1 MWLASAPSQDC
12 LTSRQSGSPRPSC
25 DTASDPAPLT
35 ADQLWALVRAA
46 ARELLWGLRTVSKE
60 MRAWR
65 VRALEIPDPAIRS
78 DALYAL
84 DNKRTHAD
92 GAALFWTLPR
102 QRDLRLLRLL
112 VAYELIWDLLD
123 NLSERAAA
131 AGHID
136 GYNLHLAIVEA
147 IDPDRPISDYY
158 RRHPSGYDGGYVC
171 ALVEA
176 CREACTALP
185 SYPQVR
191 ALAIRE
197 AHRAQVLAINHDTD
211 PTRQEQALKSWVE
224 RELPGDHDAQ
234 WFELSG
240 AASAPLAIHALL
252 ALAAEP
258 ACSQS
263 DVARVHAAY
272 FPWLCAATTMLDSYV
287 DQVEDTKNGD
297 HSYIAHYPDQDSATS
312 GVRDLLRRAMREASS
327 LPGGPKHAVIAA
339 AMTTMYLSKSSAHTS
354 SLAPTTNALVD
365 AGGSLTRLLLPV
377 LRAWRAAYGQ
387 RSV

>member
-1 MWLASAPSQDC
+1 
-12 LTSRQSGSPRPSC
+12 
-25 DTASDPAPLT
+25 
-35 ADQLWALVRAA
+35 
-46 ARELLWGLRTVSKE
+46 

-65 VRALEIPDPAIRS
+65 ARALEIPDRTLRS

-84 DNKRTHAD
+84 ENKRTHAD

-102 QRDLRLLRLL
+102 RRNVHLLRLL

-136 GYNLHLAIVEA
+136 GYHLHLAIVEA

-158 RRHPSGYDGGYVC
+158 RRHPGSADGGYLC
-171 ALVEA
+171 ALVET
-176 CREACTALP
+176 CREACMVLP
-185 SYPQVR
+185 SYPRVR

-197 AHRAQVLAINHDTD
+197 AHRAQVLGINHYTD
-211 PTRQEQALKSWVE
+211 PIRQEQALKGWVE
-224 RELPGDHDAQ
+224 RELPGNHDAQ

-287 DQVEDTKNGD
+287 DQAEDTENGD
-297 HSYIAHYPDQDSATS
+297 HSYIAHYPDQNSAER
-312 GVRDLLRRAMREASS
+312 GIQDLVRRATREARS

-339 AMTTMYLSKSSAHTS
+339 SMAAMYLSKSSAHTT
-354 SLAPTTNALVD
+354 SLVATTKTLID

-377 LRAWRAAYGQ
+377 LRIWRAAYKQ
-387 RSV
+387 CSA

>member
-1 MWLASAPSQDC
+1 LWLASAPSQDC
-12 LTSRQSGSPRPSC
+12 LTSRYPGSPKASH
-25 DTASDPAPLT
+25 DIASDPAPLT

-46 ARELLWGLRTVSKE
+46 TRELLWGLRTVSKE
-60 MRAWR
+60 MHAWR
-65 VRALEIPDPAIRS
+65 TRALEIPDQALRS
-78 DALYAL
+78 DALHAL
-84 DNKRTHAD
+84 ENKRTHAD

-102 QRDLRLLRLL
+102 RRNMHLLRLL

-136 GYNLHLAIVEA
+136 GYHLHLAIVEA

-158 RRHPSGYDGGYVC
+158 RRHPGSDDGGYLR
-171 ALVEA
+171 ALVET

-185 SYPQVR
+185 SYPRVR

-197 AHRAQVLAINHDTD
+197 AHRAQVLGINHDTD
-211 PTRQEQALKSWVE
+211 PVRQEQALKDWVE
-224 RELPGDHDAQ
+224 HELPGNHDAQ

-258 ACSQS
+258 VCSQS
-263 DVARVHAAY
+263 DIARIHAAY

-287 DQVEDTKNGD
+287 DQAEDTKNGD
-297 HSYIAHYPDQDSATS
+297 HSYIAHYPDKNSAARGVQDLVRQAT
-312 GVRDLLRRAMREASS
+312 LEARS

-339 AMTTMYLSKSSAHTS
+339 AMTAMYLSKSSAYAP
-354 SLAPTTNALVD
+354 SLAATTQVLID

-377 LRAWRAAYGQ
+377 LRVWRAAYSQ
-387 RSV
+387 RSA